1 MPIRAPRI
9 CSCGFRVPYDVKCKC
24 QIARKAEADKRR
36 PNAAQRGYDGS
47 WQKARAS
54 FLMHHPR
61 CMMIVNGRACDS
73 AAHVVDHR
81 IPHRG
86 DSKVFWDKAN
96 WWALCSHH
104 HNSTKQRMERAS

>member
-36 PNAAQRGYDGS
+36 PNAAARGYDGS
-47 WQKARAS
+47 WQKARDAFIGKHS
-54 FLMHHPR
+54 R
-61 CMMIVNGRACDS
+61 CVMCDA

-86 DSKVFWDKAN
+86 DTKLFWDKSN
-96 WWALCSHH
+96 WQSLCRRCHS
-104 HNSTKQRMERAS
+104 STKQRMERAS